1 MCNVAKNNIPKVI
14 FYFVQLFKKIL
25 YYFNVLN
32 IFKITRVKKIR
43 TFWRWVN
50 FTLIKHKI
58 FEGVNSLSKGWI
70 IIKPPMLV
78 DDMRDIK
85 SVSSYNCVATTSRP
99 HCAYS
104 SISLLTSVSLYVCD
118 ENKAIFWRNW

>member
-43 TFWRWVN
+43 TF
-50 FTLIKHKI
+50 
-58 FEGVNSLSKGWI
+58 
-70 IIKPPMLV
+70 
-78 DDMRDIK
+78 
-85 SVSSYNCVATTSRP
+85 
-99 HCAYS
+99 
-104 SISLLTSVSLYVCD
+104 
-118 ENKAIFWRNW
+118 

>member
-1 MCNVAKNNIPKVI
+1 MCNVAKNDIPKVI

-25 YYFNVLN
+25 YYFDVLN
-32 IFKITRVKKIR
+32 IFKITKVKKIC

-70 IIKPPMLV
+70 ISKPPHVGRRYEGYKKRFL
-78 DDMRDIK
+78 I
-85 SVSSYNCVATTSRP
+85 
-99 HCAYS
+99 
-104 SISLLTSVSLYVCD
+104 
-118 ENKAIFWRNW
+118 